1 MRAIL
6 LVIAFLVLV
15 ALALVWT
22 NVIDIDWN
30 DNASAPVEVGINPP
44 TIETGTTNVQVP
56 TARVVVPDGD
66 NAAAT
71 NGQQ

>member
-6 LVIAFLVLV
+6 LVIALLVIV

-44 TIETGTTNVQVP
+44 KIEAGTTNVQIP
-56 TARVVVPDGD
+56 TARISVPDGD
-66 NAAAT
+66 NAAIA